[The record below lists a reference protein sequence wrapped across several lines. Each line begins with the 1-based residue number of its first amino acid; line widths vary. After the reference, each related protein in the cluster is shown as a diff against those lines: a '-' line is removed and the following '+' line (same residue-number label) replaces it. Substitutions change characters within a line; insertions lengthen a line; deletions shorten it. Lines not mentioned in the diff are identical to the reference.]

1 MKLTLLAVAFIA
13 LTCTTYKAAFEIG
26 QTVNRLGISKPDIR
40 SR

>member
-13 LTCTTYKAAFEIG
+13 LTCTACKAAFEIG

-40 SR
+40 VR